1 VTSEPDGGAT
11 IVCLAGRTRVV
22 SGLCDPVVLGPDQ
35 TAAVAS
41 DGATLV
47 LVDRLTAGTVPDHHR
62 PVPESGPPK
71 AGSPPVPTE
80 PAIPLP
86 AGDPRDHEAT
96 SDSSAVVWSDA
107 GSNEADDADR
117 VDGRRRRLPWMAE
130 VMALAALLAVVVAAV
145 LVFGRGSSD
154 DTDVAEAPGVTAVET
169 TQTSDSPTTDSPTTD
184 PPPSV
189 PTTSTPTTAPPET
202 AVPTSTTVAPA
213 AAAPGTAQGELVG
226 CRRGEGG
233 VTATIS
239 VSHRS
244 GGPGR
249 FAVMVGLVDAVGAMF
264 AEGSADSGVVDRGA
278 TAPVDVWVPV
288 ETLRSGACEL
298 LGVAPA

>member
-22 SGLCDPVVLGPDQ
+22 SGLCEPVVLGPDQ

-47 LVDRLTAGTVPDHHR
+47 VVDRIPVGAVPDRHQAG
-62 PVPESGPPK
+62 PASDAPTGDPASGP
-71 AGSPPVPTE
+71 ADA
-80 PAIPLP
+80 AIPLTASDTAP
-86 AGDPRDHEAT
+86 GETDDVDHGDEGH
-96 SDSSAVVWSDA
+96 
-107 GSNEADDADR
+107 
-117 VDGRRRRLPWMAE
+117 RRRLPWMAE
-130 VMALAALLAVVVAAV
+130 AMALAALLAVVVAAI
-145 LVFGRGSSD
+145 LVFGPGSAD
-154 DTDVAEAPGVTAVET
+154 DTDVAEGPAVTAVEM
-169 TQTSDSPTTDSPTTD
+169 TSTTDSPATTA
-184 PPPSV
+184 PRAS
-189 PTTSTPTTAPPET
+189 TTATSTAATSTTAPPDVVPPDTTAPTTAPT
-202 AVPTSTTVAPA
+202 TTVAPA

-249 FAVMVGLVDAVGAMF
+249 FAVMVGLVDASGAMF
-264 AEGSADSGVVDRGA
+264 AEGSADSAVMDRGA

-288 ETLRSGACEL
+288 EVSRSGACEL